1 MKHLSSLLLFLL
13 MVGFAGPTVHAQL
26 QVAADGAN
34 GTASYYHEG
43 YHGSTTASGEK
54 YDHNALT
61 AAHRTLPFDTLVRVT
76 RVDNGR
82 AVIVRIN
89 DRMAMGPG
97 KTIDLSGA
105 AAKRLD
111 MMTEGVVDV
120 RIDVLETGGASA
132 SAASD
137 ARPRVIGWSS
147 RTREHVPVRTAADT
161 NPVPVRT
168 AVATPDG
175 PPAPSRMTTTG
186 ASASTENDPVGK
198 KKVPSRDLRPI
209 VYTLQIG
216 SFTTRDGAREMAKSH
231 ESAWIDEV
239 VVNGA
244 EIWRVYYSRFSDENE
259 ARDAQKA
266 LWQDGQDSF
275 LRRVTS

>member
-1 MKHLSSLLLFLL
+1 MKYISSLSIFIL
-13 MVGFAGPTVHAQL
+13 MVGFALPTAHGQL
-26 QVAADGAN
+26 LATADGSN

-43 YHGSTTASGEK
+43 YHGSTTASGEQ

-61 AAHRTLPFDTLVRVT
+61 AAHRTLPFNTLVRVT

-82 AVIVRIN
+82 AVIVRVN

-120 RIDVLETGGASA
+120 RIDVLDTGSVTASA
-132 SAASD
+132 DVDS
-137 ARPRVIGWSS
+137 RPRVIGWSS
-147 RTREHVPVRTAADT
+147 RTRTTALDSKPA
-161 NPVPVRT
+161 PVRT
-168 AVATPDG
+168 AVAAPDG
-175 PPAPSRMTTTG
+175 PPAPVRTVADASEPDPTG
-186 ASASTENDPVGK
+186 MK
-198 KKVPSRDLRPI
+198 KAPSRDLRPI
-209 VYTLQIG
+209 VFTLQIG
-216 SFTTRDGAREMAKSH
+216 SFTTREGAREMAQAYD
-231 ESAWIDEV
+231 SAWVDEV

-244 EIWRVYYSRFSDENE
+244 EIWRVYYSRYTVEQD
-259 ARDAQKA
+259 ARNAQKV